1 MLKDDRMRTV
11 YSAVREGVTVCD
23 VGTDHGLLP
32 IELILNGKAQRCIMT
47 DISAPSLEKGV
58 KNAKNTGVSD
68 KISAY
73 CTNGTLGVPFDGDT
87 DIIIAGMGG
96 ELIAQILEQDARLKD
111 GKFRFILQPMSKA
124 DFLRSYLAENGFE
137 MITEQKTEAVGRVYA
152 VITCVYVGKPC
163 QLSVKDRF
171 LGYGF
176 DKERPLDRKYAERI
190 LASLGVKLK
199 GLRSA
204 EVKDTEEIEQLEG
217 FISTLQNSLK

>member
-58 KNAKNTGVSD
+58 KNAKKTGVSD

-96 ELIAQILEQDARLKD
+96 ELIVRILSDAPWTKDKDIRLC
-111 GKFRFILQPMSKA
+111 LQPMTHPEKLRY
-124 DFLRSYLAENGFE
+124 FLVSEGYSIVDEKIAVEETEDKIYQIILAEYSGVAE
-137 MITEQKTEAVGRVYA
+137 K
-152 VITCVYVGKPC
+152 
-163 QLSVKDRF
+163 
-171 LGYGF
+171 
-176 DKERPLDRKYAERI
+176 LDP
-190 LASLGVKLK
+190 
-199 GLRSA
+199 
-204 EVKDTEEIEQLEG
+204 EELEL
-217 FISTLQNSLK
+217 I